1 MTITEQAPATQDIIE
16 RIAALPPRQIIA
28 LLLWKD
34 RHRNPGLTQTIT
46 AKDLEGLEAC
56 LNYLKTEGEVSIVRP
71 AGRPAQPAFTSK
83 EQGAQ
88 PARPADPPR
97 DFVVVALVEKGSAT
111 PGVIGNAITPVENN
125 EEDAKLADR
134 ARLVAQIKPTV
145 PRLAAALANEQA
157 TGDISL
163 ATCNDV
169 IEALRILGA

>member
-1 MTITEQAPATQDIIE
+1 MTIAEQAPATQNIIE
-16 RIAALPPRQIIA
+16 RIAALPPKQIIA

-34 RHRNPGLTQTIT
+34 RHRNPGLAVTLT

-71 AGRPAQPAFTSK
+71 AGRPAQPGFTSK
-83 EQGAQ
+83 EHGNQ
-88 PARPADPPR
+88 PDRPAEHPR

-134 ARLVAQIKPTV
+134 ARMVAQIKPTV

-169 IEALRILGA
+169 IEALRILGQ